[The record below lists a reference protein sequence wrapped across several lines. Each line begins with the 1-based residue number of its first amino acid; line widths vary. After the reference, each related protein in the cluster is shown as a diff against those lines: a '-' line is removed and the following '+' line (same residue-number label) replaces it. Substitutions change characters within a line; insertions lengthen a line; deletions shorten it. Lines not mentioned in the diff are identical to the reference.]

1 MKIAM
6 IGLGKMG
13 ANMTQRLIEH
23 GHEVVAFD
31 LSESG
36 PHGGGGLRGRARR
49 HPGGGGRQADAPR
62 VAWVMV
68 PAGEATNSTITT
80 LAGLFESGDVIIDG
94 GNSNY
99 KETAP
104 LVDQLAA
111 QGIALVDAGTSG
123 GIWGLKEGYCLMVG
137 GTKEAVAVAEPIFLD
152 LAPEGGYAHVGPPGA
167 GHFVKMVHNGIE
179 YGLMQAYAEG
189 FEIMSE
195 APEFDLDL
203 HQISAI
209 WRYGSVVRSWLLEL
223 AERALRPESGFDQI
237 EGVVA
242 DSGEGRWTV
251 EEAINR
257 GVSAP
262 VISSALFARFASQKK
277 DAFGTAAGVGPAQP
291 VRRARLHHHATAPR
305 AGRRSPPNERHRRQ
319 QRQLRPP
326 GRPRGRNAPCPRSC
340 PRPRRWPWSSSAPPA
355 TSPPGRS
362 CPPWPDWPTGGC
374 STTGSPS
381 SAWPAPSGATTSSGP
396 TSPRPP
402 PRADP
407 SGRP

>member
-6 IGLGKMG
+6 VGLGKMG
-13 ANMTQRLIEH
+13 ANMAQRLIEH

-31 LSESG
+31 LNED
-36 PHGGGGLRGRARR
+36 ARNGVAAFGAQ
-49 HPGGGGRQADAPR
+49 PVATLEEMVAALPQPR

-68 PAGEATNSTITT
+68 PAGKPTNDTITT
-80 LAGLFESGDVIIDG
+80 IAGLFSPGDVVIDG

-104 LVDQLAA
+104 LVDDLAS

-137 GTKEAVAVAEPIFLD
+137 GTKEAVATCEPAFLA

-203 HQISAI
+203 HEISAI

-237 EGVVA
+237 EAVVA

-262 VISSALFARFASQKK
+262 VISSALFARFASQKP
-277 DAFGTAAGVGPAQP
+277 DAFGLRLVSALRNQFGGHAFTTAEGTLG
-291 VRRARLHHHATAPR
+291 
-305 AGRRSPPNERHRRQ
+305 GE
-319 QRQLRPP
+319 
-326 GRPRGRNAPCPRSC
+326 
-340 PRPRRWPWSSSAPPA
+340 
-355 TSPPGRS
+355 
-362 CPPWPDWPTGGC
+362 TG
-374 STTGSPS
+374 TPK
-381 SAWPAPSGATTSSGP
+381 
-396 TSPRPP
+396 
-402 PRADP
+402 
-407 SGRP
+407 